1 MSFFEPPARPTA
13 EVARAKVVS
22 PPAWIAPPHNVLPGI
37 APVQLIVAR
46 TDETVAAD
54 AGSAGSEKLA
64 EAAFRDERLEHGA
77 EVAVGETAESAE
89 KPDWPVGGRC
99 CRPVRSSAANTQ
111 APVSEVRNVEASAA
125 GATVVTGSDAEGCGS
140 GHAGELVVVQE
151 DDYTTAYQAAGVDAL
166 SFTRIQAGAA
176 TRQP

>member
-22 PPAWIAPPHNVLPGI
+22 PPAWIAPPHNVLLGI
-37 APVQLIVAR
+37 APVQPIVAR

-64 EAAFRDERLEHGA
+64 EAAFRDERSEHGA

-89 KPDWPVGGRC
+89 KPDWPVGAMLPPAGQ
-99 CRPVRSSAANTQ
+99 VQ
-111 APVSEVRNVEASAA
+111 HGEHA
-125 GATVVTGSDAEGCGS
+125 GA
-140 GHAGELVVVQE
+140 GERSEERRGE
-151 DDYTTAYQAAGVDAL
+151 DPGRAPP
-166 SFTRIQAGAA
+166 
-176 TRQP
+176 RQP

>member
-89 KPDWPVGGRC
+89 KPDWPVGGDVAPPGHTDRC
-99 CRPVRSSAANTQ
+99 GERGDDQPCGQ
-111 APVSEVRNVEASAA
+111 A
-125 GATVVTGSDAEGCGS
+125 AEGEVPSHRGS
-140 GHAGELVVVQE
+140 IPR
-151 DDYTTAYQAAGVDAL
+151 AARL
-166 SFTRIQAGAA
+166 SREGRA
-176 TRQP
+176 

>member
-89 KPDWPVGGRC
+89 KPDGPVGGD
-99 CRPVRSSAANTQ
+99 V
-111 APVSEVRNVEASAA
+111 APAGQVQRGEHA
-125 GATVVTGSDAEGCGS
+125 GAGERSEERRGERSWSDG
-140 GHAGELVVVQE
+140 
-151 DDYTTAYQAAGVDAL
+151 
-166 SFTRIQAGAA
+166 RN
-176 TRQP
+176 R

>member
-1 MSFFEPPARPTA
+1 MAPARPTA

-54 AGSAGSEKLA
+54 AGSADSETLA

-77 EVAVGETAESAE
+77 EVAVGETAESPE
-89 KPDWPVGGRC
+89 KPDWPVGAMLPR
-99 CRPVRSSAANTQ
+99 RSGPA
-111 APVSEVRNVEASAA
+111 RR
-125 GATVVTGSDAEGCGS
+125 
-140 GHAGELVVVQE
+140 
-151 DDYTTAYQAAGVDAL
+151 
-166 SFTRIQAGAA
+166 TR
-176 TRQP
+176 RRR

>member
-1 MSFFEPPARPTA
+1 MSSSDPPARPTA

-54 AGSAGSEKLA
+54 AGSGGAAPRRRAGA
-64 EAAFRDERLEHGA
+64 PFREERLEHGA

-89 KPDWPVGGRC
+89 KHDWPVGGD
-99 CRPVRSSAANTQ
+99 V
-111 APVSEVRNVEASAA
+111 APA
-125 GATVVTGSDAEGCGS
+125 G
-140 GHAGELVVVQE
+140 Q
-151 DDYTTAYQAAGVDAL
+151 
-166 SFTRIQAGAA
+166 
-176 TRQP
+176 

>member
-54 AGSAGSEKLA
+54 AGSTGSERLA
-64 EAAFRDERLEHGA
+64 GAAFRDERLEHGA

-99 CRPVRSSAANTQ
+99 CPGRSGPA
-111 APVSEVRNVEASAA
+111 RR
-125 GATVVTGSDAEGCGS
+125 
-140 GHAGELVVVQE
+140 
-151 DDYTTAYQAAGVDAL
+151 
-166 SFTRIQAGAA
+166 TR
-176 TRQP
+176 RRR